1 MDSRLRGNDRIGNE
15 APQSLRNQLK
25 PAPFTYHDPRSVN
38 DAVTLLATRDNAR
51 VLAGGQSLM
60 PMMNFR
66 YAMPDHLIDLNKV
79 SELAYI
85 RVENNTL
92 KIGAMTRQRD
102 IEFSAEV
109 ARHCPMLQAALAHV
123 GHRQT
128 RNRGTLGGSLCHQDP
143 SAEMLNIAALL
154 GATLH
159 VVSQRGARDIP
170 FAEFA
175 VAYMTT
181 ALEPDEML
189 AGVTFPLPQNA
200 RGHAFVEFARRHGDF
215 AIVACSALIGL
226 DAKGDIADVAIALSG
241 LSHAPVR
248 PAGIEQALLGQK
260 PDAAAFK
267 TAAADA
273 EKLEAGA
280 DAYVTA
286 AYRQHLA
293 RVLTYRA
300 LEQAAARAKETQH
313 G

>member
-1 MDSRLRGNDRIGNE
+1 M
-15 APQSLRNQLK
+15 K
-25 PAPFTYHDPRSVN
+25 PAPFTYHDPRSV
-38 DAVTLLATRDNAR
+38 AEATELLATHDNAR

-66 YAMPDHLIDLNKV
+66 YVMPDHLIDLNPV

-85 RVENNTL
+85 RVEGDAL

-102 IEFSAEV
+102 IEFSPV
-109 ARHCPMLQAALAHV
+109 IGRHCPLLHAALAHV

-143 SAEMLNIAALL
+143 SAELANIAALF

-159 VVSQRGARDIP
+159 VTSQRGTRDIP
-170 FAEFA
+170 YADFA

-189 AGVTFPLPQNA
+189 AGVTIPLRSNTS
-200 RGHAFVEFARRHGDF
+200 GHAFVEFARRHGDF
-215 AIVACSALIGL
+215 AIVACSALLAL
-226 DAKGDIADVAIALSG
+226 DAKGNIADAALALSG
-241 LSHAPVR
+241 LAHAPVR
-248 PAGIEQALLGQK
+248 PAAIEQALRGQA
-260 PDAAAFK
+260 PDAATFK
-267 TAAADA
+267 AAAAAA
-273 EKLEAGA
+273 EKLEASA
-280 DAYVTA
+280 DAYVTS

-300 LEQAAARAKETQH
+300 LEQAAARAHQH